1 MLERRCF
8 DIFIKISILKTL
20 ELAYIKIIILVGI
33 KELQNTEGNQMPM
46 ALLILLEEILGLQQQ
61 YQLQLV
67 LRTVPCAIL
76 AKNDGACHRI
86 KIHFSSI
93 VVKQLGVNVKYT

>member
-46 ALLILLEEILGLQQQ
+46 ALLILFEEILGLQQQ

-76 AKNDGACHRI
+76 AKMMVHVTVSRFI
-86 KIHFSSI
+86 L
-93 VVKQLGVNVKYT
+93 VQL